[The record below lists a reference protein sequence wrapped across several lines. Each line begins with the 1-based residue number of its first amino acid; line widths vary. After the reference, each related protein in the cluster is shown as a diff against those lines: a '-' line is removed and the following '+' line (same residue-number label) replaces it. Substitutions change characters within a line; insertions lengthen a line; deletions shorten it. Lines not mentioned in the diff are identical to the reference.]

1 MSNTSQTPS
10 PNSQSVSISSR
21 FNLDSWDMH
30 DADVLFLTPDQ
41 VFFYAHRS
49 ILLSYSTN
57 YFGGLLAEDSAC
69 DNEEVDVTQPMSD
82 VDSFLSIEPKLVV
95 VDIYSEVFNVV
106 LLALYQFSIQEF
118 MPSSQTLREVIYALA
133 SLGIDPS
140 MIAHTRSE
148 LYGLLLKSAAADPL
162 PMYASA
168 AQCSFEPLAVS
179 VSALTLRT
187 PLHEITE
194 ELAQQMGPVYLKRIF
209 FLHLGREAALR
220 RIVLPQPSL
229 HPPESNLKCDTQS
242 QKSIQR
248 AWTLASAYVIAQND
262 LGGVNE
268 LAGTYIEAST

>member
-1 MSNTSQTPS
+1 MLDASQTPS
-10 PNSQSVSISSR
+10 PNSQSVSLSSR

-57 YFGGLLAEDSAC
+57 YFGGLLSESCTYDT
-69 DNEEVDVTQPMSD
+69 DEEVDVTQPMSD
-82 VDSFLSIEPKLVV
+82 VDSLLSIEPQLVV
-95 VDIYSEVFNVV
+95 VDIHSEVFNVV
-106 LLALYQFSIQEF
+106 LLAIYQFSIQEF
-118 MPSSQTLREVIYALA
+118 MPSNQTLREVISALA

-168 AQCSFEPLAVS
+168 AQCSFESLAVS

-209 FLHLGREAALR
+209 CAL
-220 RIVLPQPSL
+220 ILSNFSGLLLTPS
-229 HPPESNLKCDTQS
+229 HSSPSWSRSCIEKNCSSTT
-242 QKSIQR
+242 KSS
-248 AWTLASAYVIAQND
+248 SA
-262 LGGVNE
+262 
-268 LAGTYIEAST
+268 